1 MENKK
6 GGIHIGG
13 RLRLP
18 FNMTLFHVAGLVIA
32 LVLLI
37 GSYFLFENSNPNLFT
52 FLFGIAFVIGGLPF
66 FISIINETRQ
76 ASQKETMFLE
86 FSRGLV
92 ENVKAGTPI
101 SKSIFNIKNKDYGSL
116 NPHVEKLANQIS
128 IGIPINT
135 ALETFARDIGSKTIT
150 RSVNIIGEAEKAGG
164 KIDDIL
170 ESVVK
175 SVTQVEK
182 LRKERKSSMY
192 TLVVQGYIIF
202 FIFIVIML
210 VMQFKILPIASE
222 MGGQMGDTSMD
233 GSLGGSGLGGIFGGE
248 KATPEQMVRPFIW
261 LLVVQ
266 GFFAGLVI
274 GKLSEGSIKAG
285 FKHSFILIIVSFL
298 IQTGANLFLGSPGAI
313 PMNVTG

>member
-1 MENKK
+1 MAKLK
-6 GGIHIGG
+6 
-13 RLRLP
+13 LP
-18 FNMTLFHVAGLVIA
+18 FNMTMFHVIGLVIA
-32 LVLLI
+32 LVLSI
-37 GSYFLFENSNPNLFT
+37 GSYLLFDKTNPNLVT
-52 FLFGIAFVIGGLPF
+52 FLLGISFVIGGLPF
-66 FISIINETRQ
+66 FLSIMNETREY
-76 ASQKETMFLE
+76 AQKEAMFLE

-128 IGIPINT
+128 LGIPINT
-135 ALETFARDIGSKTIT
+135 ALETFARDIGSKTIA
-150 RSVNIIGEAEKAGG
+150 RSVNIISEAEKAGG

-175 SVTQVEK
+175 SVSQVEK
-182 LRKERKSSMY
+182 LKKERKSSMY

-222 MGGQMGDTSMD
+222 MGSQLGDSATS
-233 GSLGGSGLGGIFGGE
+233 GGLGGASLGGMFGGQR
-248 KATPEQMVRPFIW
+248 ASPEQMVRPFIW

-285 FKHSFILIIVSFL
+285 FKHSFILIVVSFL
-298 IQTGANLFLGSPGAI
+298 IQTGANLFLGSPVAV

>member
-1 MENKK
+1 MGK
-6 GGIHIGG
+6 IHIGG
-13 RLRLP
+13 KLRLP
-18 FNMTLFHVAGLVIA
+18 FNMTLFHVVGIVIA

-37 GSYFLFENSNPNLFT
+37 GSYFLFENTNPNLFT
-52 FLFGIAFVIGGLPF
+52 FLFGIAFIIGGLPF
-66 FISIINETRQ
+66 FISIMNETRQ
-76 ASQKETMFLE
+76 ATQKETMFLE

-116 NPHVEKLANQIS
+116 NPHVEKLSNQIS
-128 IGIPINT
+128 LGIPIKT
-135 ALETFARDIGSKTIT
+135 ALETFARDIGSPTIT
-150 RSVNIIGEAEKAGG
+150 RSVSIIGEAEKAGG
-164 KIDDIL
+164 RIDDIL

-182 LRKERKSSMY
+182 LRKERKSAMY

-210 VMQFKILPIASE
+210 VMQFKILPIASQ
-222 MGGQMGDTSMD
+222 MGGQMGDTSASGD
-233 GSLGGSGLGGIFGGE
+233 LGVSGLGGVFGGE
-248 KATPEQMVRPFIW
+248 RATPEQMVRPFIW
-261 LLVVQ
+261 LLIVQ

-285 FKHSFILIIVSFL
+285 FKHSFILIIISFL
-298 IQTGANLFLGSPGAI
+298 IQTGANLFFGSPGAI

>member
-6 GGIHIGG
+6 GEFGFS
-13 RLRLP
+13 RQLRLP
-18 FNMTLFHVAGLVIA
+18 FNMTLFHIIGLVIA
-32 LVLLI
+32 LILAI
-37 GSYFLFENSNPNLFT
+37 GSYLLFNKTNLNLFT

-66 FISIINETRQ
+66 FLSIINETRQ

-101 SKSIFNIKNKDYGSL
+101 SRSIFNIKNKDYGSL

-128 IGIPINT
+128 LGIPINN

-170 ESVVK
+170 DSVVK

-210 VMQFKILPIASE
+210 VMQFKILPIAS
-222 MGGQMGDTSMD
+222 QMGTQLGDTGME
-233 GSLGGSGLGGIFGGE
+233 GSLGGAGLGGMFGGE
-248 KATPEQMVRPFIW
+248 RASPEQMVRPFLW

-274 GKLSEGSIKAG
+274 GKLSEGSVKAG
-285 FKHSFILIIVSFL
+285 FKHSFILIVVSFL
-298 IQTGANLFLGSPGAI
+298 IQTGANVFLGSPTAI